1 MSNLGDAL
9 RAAAAKTNEIDA
21 ELDELI
27 ATVERNQTVL
37 ATAVQQIL
45 DAIAAIPGAGDLSK
59 IKAHVDELVATLVP
73 TDPQP

>member
-45 DAIAAIPGAGDLSK
+45 DAIAAIPGAGDLSE
-59 IKAHVDELVATLVP
+59 IKAHVDELVATLIP
-73 TDPQP
+73 EDAA